1 MGVGRVIC
9 VALPFALTVCSI
21 IALLVA
27 TLAGIT
33 DKSLYVFKVNTTD
46 FSISVSDIS
55 SLLSSRSE
63 PLLNLETR
71 DDLTSTLQSAGD
83 ALQNAG
89 SSASDAAS
97 DAASEV
103 ESAISGT
110 NITAADLALADAY
123 LVTIWNYCSV
133 SNNGTKS
140 CSKPAYNW
148 ADNST
153 STFEKNLNTTAEALG
168 SSVTIPDSVKEAM
181 SAFSTVVRWAQIV
194 FIIAFI
200 SLGVELF
207 FGIFAS
213 CSRAISCCTWIF
225 ACFATIAVGA
235 AAGLSTA
242 MASIVV
248 GAVDATGGA
257 YGVHGSFNTRFLS
270 TVWLAFA
277 FALAASLTWIFTVCC
292 CAPDHNKSRGRHSN
306 PAMRQKDFADDES
319 VVASAGGG
327 RGYARLSEP
336 TGHNAAYSGADYGHH
351 HDTSYQSG
359 GAAADYYNGNN
370 ATGANRPGY
379 EPMRHQ
385 QV

>member
-1 MGVGRVIC
+1 M
-9 VALPFALTVCSI
+9 ALPFALTLCSI

-46 FSISVSDIS
+46 FSISTSDIS

-63 PLLNLETR
+63 PLINLETR
-71 DDLTSTLQSAGD
+71 DWSDAAQSAEG
-83 ALQNAG
+83 ALESA
-89 SSASDAAS
+89 SDSASDAAS
-97 DAASEV
+97 SAASEI

-140 CSKPAYNW
+140 CSKAAYNW
-148 ADNST
+148 AENST
-153 STFEKNLNTTAEALG
+153 STFEENLNATAEALG
-168 SSVTIPDSVKEAM
+168 SSVTLPDSVKEALTG
-181 SAFSTVVRWAQIV
+181 FSTVVRWAQIV
-194 FIIAFI
+194 YIIAFI

-207 FGIFAS
+207 FGVFAT
-213 CSRAISCCTWIF
+213 CSRAVSCCTWIF
-225 ACFATIAVGA
+225 ACFAAIAVGA

-248 GAVDATGGA
+248 GAVKGTAGA
-257 YGVHGSFNTRFLS
+257 YGVDGSFNTRFLS

-277 FALAASLTWIFTVCC
+277 FALGAALTWIFTVCC
-292 CAPDHNKSRGRHSN
+292 CAPDHNKSRGRHAI
-306 PAMRQKDFADDES
+306 PAMRQKELADDES
-319 VVASAGGG
+319 VMTGAGGN

-336 TGHNAAYSGADYGHH
+336 HGNASYSGADYGH

-359 GAAADYYNGNN
+359 GGAAADYYN
-370 ATGANRPGY
+370 TGAARPGY